1 MILLGANMENKLLPL
16 SDVQRSYFYGRNKST
31 FLGGVSTH
39 FYIEYTTSLN
49 IEKLEKALNCTIKE
63 QPSLRSYITD
73 NGMQCFM
80 EEVPYYKIK
89 ITDLRSLPEEQ
100 QKEKLL
106 GFRKYYSERM
116 FELNKW
122 PMLEFSIYCIG
133 DNENVLI
140 IDSDMMIMD
149 GLSTELLIERLYKYY
164 ENSDMTEVIPV
175 SVFEDHIKEKELRF
189 RKSYAE
195 DKAFWNEVLEEM
207 PSGPQFEKVVDSEE
221 SVFDTSETIIPRSAW
236 DAVKSEFASERIL
249 PSVYLTTAYAKLLS
263 RWCGQSKITLN
274 MTVSNRKG
282 NCKELRNAIGDFTEI
297 ILVDFDFSDN
307 KSLKEKT
314 LEIQNKISK
323 RKKHNSVASSE
334 IIRDYT
340 YMHGCDNSFPFPAV
354 CTCMLFDIAG
364 SKWEWLGERR
374 YQISQTPQIM
384 LDNQISLKDGRL
396 VIHWDYLSAYFD
408 NKDIKNMQA
417 EYCSIITGNT
427 SAVQK
432 KYDRLAH
439 QYNASFREREKTT
452 LVRLF
457 RDKASEFPENTA
469 VSDVKNSCTFRE
481 LDRDSDIIAGYISEN
496 FPEHHAVIVK
506 MRRSVLA
513 VKAILGVI
521 KSGCYYVPI
530 THNCPNERLEFIKAQ
545 SESSLILTDDKA
557 EDILKNEEW
566 KGFIDLSQPC
576 DIAYVIF
583 TSGSTGTP
591 KGVVITHDAVCNTIL
606 DINERFSV
614 TDKDKLIGI
623 SSFSFDLSVYD
634 IFGAVSSGA
643 ELKLAPSAYDIH
655 LIKKMMSYENI
666 TIWNTVPSIMEL
678 LINNIDDNF
687 INMSLRMVIL
697 SGDWI
702 PLNLPDK
709 IRKHFPNAKVY
720 SFGGATEASI
730 WSIYYPVENVE
741 SNWNSIP
748 YGYPLEN
755 QSIWILDEKNNI
767 CPPNVRGEICIGGR
781 GVAKGYLNDKER
793 TEKSFIIHDTLGYIY
808 RTGDLGL
815 LSDKNWVTFL
825 GRKDFQ
831 VKLHGYRIE
840 LGEIESCLSQCSNV
854 SDAVADVKEVNG
866 SKKLIAYVT
875 PKRGGETKH
884 NLNYIRDA
892 VEHDYK
898 ISGITSEKFEAVQ
911 NHLDEISLGIMEK
924 IFSELETENEFSID
938 NVIEKNGIELKFRKI
953 LTQWADSLVDAG
965 VFEKKDR
972 IYLLTGRHINNGSIK
987 DFHFEEMNFWNDA
1000 LGFLSS
1006 CEENAVSVIKGKLN
1020 SLSLLFKDGDST
1032 VADNLYGGNPVCDY
1046 YNDVTAEAVKAFV
1059 LNFSGNR
1066 TVRILEIGGGVGVN
1080 SKVILEK
1087 ISGLD
1092 YSYDFTDISP
1102 IFHDIAKKKLKNYN
1116 NVRYSLLDIDKSVL
1130 EQGYQ
1135 AGTYDLIISGNVL
1148 HDSADAGKALANL
1161 RTLLSNSGAVI
1172 ILEVTRKR
1180 QFHKISMGL
1189 TDSYSAYNDEFR
1201 LKQNSPL
1208 LECEQW
1214 KKLISK
1220 AGYADISS
1228 IEPDNGFNGG
1238 QSVITASAN
1247 KKYLYPDVNEMFET
1261 LRKKVMNYMVPDRIV
1276 IMEQF
1281 PYTSNKKINRK
1292 LLPVVEVKKEDTENY
1307 EPPKTKT
1314 EIMLSKILEEVL
1326 KNSHLSVTA
1335 NLINAGID
1343 SLGGITFN
1351 AKLQDNGI
1359 NISLSQIYAHPTI
1372 REIGQLID
1380 EGKNE
1385 DIEFGEI

>member
-1 MILLGANMENKLLPL
+1 MENKLLPL

-31 FLGGVSTH
+31 FLGGVSTR
-39 FYIEYTTSLN
+39 FYMECTTSLD
-49 IEKLEKALNCTIKE
+49 IEKLEKSLNCTIKE

-89 ITDLRSLPEEQ
+89 ITDLRSFSKEQ
-100 QKEKLL
+100 QKEKFL
-106 GFRKYYSERM
+106 GFRKFYSERM

-122 PMLEFSIYCIG
+122 PMFEFSIYRMG

-140 IDSDMMIMD
+140 VESDMMIMD
-149 GLSTELLIERLYKYY
+149 GLSTELLIESLYKYY
-164 ENSDMTEVIPV
+164 DSSDMVEVIPV
-175 SVFEDHIKEKELRF
+175 SAFEDYIKEKEL
-189 RKSYAE
+189 KSQASYAE
-195 DKAFWNEVLEEM
+195 DKAFWNAVLEEL

-221 SVFDTSETIIPRSAW
+221 PAFDTSETIISSSRW
-236 DAVKSEFASERIL
+236 DAVKSELAPERIL

-263 RWCGQSKITLN
+263 RWCGQSRITLN
-274 MTVSNRKG
+274 MTVSNRKR
-282 NCKELRNAIGDFTEI
+282 NCKELRSAIGDFTEI
-297 ILVDFDFSDN
+297 MLVDFDFTDN
-307 KSLKEKT
+307 KSLKEKS
-314 LEIQNKISK
+314 LEIQKKISK

-354 CTCMLFDIAG
+354 CTCMLFDVAG
-364 SKWEWLGERR
+364 SKWEWLGKKR

-396 VIHWDYLSAYFD
+396 VIHWDYLAAYFD
-408 NKDIKNMQA
+408 SEDIKNMQA
-417 EYCSIITGNT
+417 EYCSIITGDT
-427 SAVQK
+427 SDVQE
-432 KYDRLAH
+432 KYDSLAR
-439 QYNASFREREKTT
+439 QYNTSFREREKTT
-452 LVRLF
+452 LVKLF
-457 RDKASEFPENTA
+457 RDKAVEFPENTA
-469 VSDVKNSCTFRE
+469 VSDVKNSCAFRE

-496 FPEHHAVIVK
+496 CPEHHAVIIK
-506 MRRSVLA
+506 MSRSVSA

-530 THNCPNERLEFIKAQ
+530 AHNCPDERLEFIKAQ
-545 SESSLILTDDKA
+545 SKSSFILTDNKVA
-557 EDILKNEEW
+557 DILKNEEW
-566 KGFIDLSQPC
+566 KGFIDLSQPD

-634 IFGAVSSGA
+634 IFGAASSGA
-643 ELKLAPSAYDIH
+643 ELKLAPSAYDMH
-655 LIKKMMSYENI
+655 LIKKMMSDGSI

-687 INMSLRMVIL
+687 INMSLKTVIL

-709 IRKHFPNAKVY
+709 VKKHFPNAKVY

-793 TEKSFIIHDTLGYIY
+793 TDKSFVIHDTLGYIY

-875 PKRGGETKH
+875 PKSGSETRH
-884 NLNYIRDA
+884 NSDYIKDA
-892 VEHDYK
+892 AEHDYE
-898 ISGITSEKFEAVQ
+898 ISGITSEKFEELQ
-911 NHLDEISLGIMEK
+911 NHLDEISLGIMER
-924 IFSELETENEFSID
+924 IFSELETGNEFCIDDVIDKNSI
-938 NVIEKNGIELKFRKI
+938 EPKFRKI
-953 LTQWADSLVDAG
+953 VTQWADSLADVG
-965 VFEKKDR
+965 VFEKKDG
-972 IYLLTGRHINNGSIK
+972 IYFITGIHIDNGSIK
-987 DFHFEEMNFWNDA
+987 DFCFEEMNFGNAA

-1006 CEENAVSVIKGKLN
+1006 CEENAISVIKGELN
-1020 SLSLLFKDGDST
+1020 FLSLFFKNGEST
-1032 VADNLYGGNPVCDY
+1032 VADNLYGNNPVCNY
-1046 YNDVTAEAVKAFV
+1046 YNNVTAETVKSFV
-1059 LNFSGNR
+1059 SNFSENR
-1066 TVRILEIGGGVGVN
+1066 TVRILEIGGGVGAN
-1080 SKVILEK
+1080 SKAILEK

-1102 IFHDIAKKKLKNYN
+1102 IFHDIARKNLEKYD

-1135 AGTYDLIISGNVL
+1135 AGTYDLIISGNTL
-1148 HDSADAGKALANL
+1148 HDSADAGKALSNL
-1161 RTLLSNSGAVI
+1161 RTLLSSSGAII
-1172 ILEVTRKR
+1172 ILEVTQKR

-1189 TDSYSAYNDEFR
+1189 IDTYSTYNDEFR

-1208 LECEQW
+1208 LECGQW
-1214 KKLISK
+1214 KKLISE
-1220 AGYADISS
+1220 AGYSDVFS
-1228 IEPDNGFNGG
+1228 IEPSNGFNGG
-1238 QSVITASAN
+1238 QSVITAAAN

-1261 LRKKVMNYMVPDRIV
+1261 LRKKVMNYMIPDRIV
-1276 IMEQF
+1276 VMEQF

-1292 LLPVVEVKKEDTENY
+1292 LLPVVEIKKQDTENY
-1307 EPPKTKT
+1307 EPPKTET

-1326 KNSHLSVTA
+1326 QNSHLSVTA

-1359 NISLSQIYAHPTI
+1359 NIGLSQIYAHPTI